1 MRTKLCGMMTPDDA
15 RQAADSG
22 ADAVGMVLHAN
33 ARRKIELDI
42 AAAIINALPP
52 YVAPVGVMVD
62 APPTTALYLAHTLG
76 LNTVQFHGQESPA
89 DIAAV
94 APLRVIKVIRVD
106 DQITA
111 RLAEWRS
118 ILASG
123 RCGNLV
129 ALLLET
135 PVAGHAGGTGVA
147 NDFDRIE
154 RLTNDGAFAGL
165 PPVVISGGLT
175 PGNVGEVVRRLK
187 PYAVDVSSG
196 IEAEFGKKSADK
208 MAAFVREATR

>member
-1 MRTKLCGMMTPDDA
+1 
-15 RQAADSG
+15 
-22 ADAVGMVLHAN
+22 
-33 ARRKIELDI
+33 
-42 AAAIINALPP
+42 
-52 YVAPVGVMVD
+52 
-62 APPTTALYLAHTLG
+62 
-76 LNTVQFHGQESPA
+76 VQFHGNESPA

-118 ILASG
+118 ILVSG

-154 RLTNDGAFAGL
+154 QLTKAGAFAGL

-175 PGNVGEVVRRLK
+175 PDNVGDVVRRLR

-196 IEAEFGKKSADK
+196 IEAEFGKKSAEK